1 MSNRSAHFS
10 LDGKRVFI
18 AGHRGLVG
26 SALLRRL
33 QQEDCTILTAPR
45 QEVDLRRQDDT
56 ERWFASNRPDVVI
69 VAAGTVGGM
78 FANSERPADFLYDN
92 LMIAANVIEAAH
104 VARVGK
110 LLYLGSSCIYPRDAP
125 QPIRESS
132 LLDGPL
138 EPSNQ
143 WYAVAKIAGIKLCA
157 AYRRQWGDD
166 FISAQP
172 TNLYGP
178 DDCFDP
184 AQAHVLPALMAK
196 AHAAKIAGAPALVVL
211 GTGRALREF
220 LHADDL
226 ADACVFLLKHYSEED
241 TINIGSGQ
249 EISIAALARMIA
261 NAVEYRGD
269 LIFDISRGDG
279 APRKL
284 LDCSR
289 MRRLGW
295 SPRTSLQDGIRTVY
309 RWFRDRSEGAD
320 GTASSLHA
328 EALGGQDR
336 AHRLPAP
343 GFDEAAASRRPA

>member
-1 MSNRSAHFS
+1 MSNRSTHFS

-33 QQEDCTILTAPR
+33 QRENCTILTATR
-45 QEVDLRRQDDT
+45 DEVDLRRQDET
-56 ERWFASNRPDVVI
+56 ERWFAANAPDAVI

-78 FANSERPADFLYDN
+78 FANSERPSDFLYDN
-92 LMIAANVIEAAH
+92 LMIAANVIETAH

-132 LLDGPL
+132 LLAGPL

-178 DDCFDP
+178 GDSFDP
-184 AQAHVLPALMAK
+184 SQAHVLPALMAK
-196 AHAAKIAGAPALVVL
+196 AHAAKTEGAPALVVL

-249 EISIAALARMIA
+249 EITIAALARMITDV
-261 NAVEYRGD
+261 VEYRGD

-279 APRKL
+279 TPRKL

-289 MRRLGW
+289 IRRLGW
-295 SPRTSLQDGIRTVY
+295 SAGMPLRDGIGDVY
-309 RWFRDRSEGAD
+309 RWFLDRQND
-320 GTASSLHA
+320 GGGVASSTLNTASLRAAGSSRPHA
-328 EALGGQDR
+328 G
-336 AHRLPAP
+336 
-343 GFDEAAASRRPA
+343 AAG

>member
-1 MSNRSAHFS
+1 MSVTTPRFS
-10 LDGKRVFI
+10 LNGKRIFV

-33 QQEDCTILTAPR
+33 QGEDCTLLTATR
-45 QEVDLRRQDDT
+45 QEVDLRRQDET
-56 ERWFASNRPDVVI
+56 ERWFAVNEPDVVI

-78 FANSERPADFLYDN
+78 FANSERPAEFLYDN
-92 LMIAANVIEAAH
+92 LMIAANLMEAAH
-104 VARVGK
+104 VARVAK

-132 LLDGPL
+132 LLAGPL

-143 WYAVAKIAGIKLCA
+143 WYAVAKIAGIKLCT

-178 DDCFDP
+178 GDRFDQ

-196 AHAAKIAGAPALVVL
+196 AHAAKMAGAPALVVL

-226 ADACVFLLKHYSEED
+226 ADACVFLLKHYSEEE

-261 NAVEYRGD
+261 DAVDYRGD
-269 LIFDISRGDG
+269 LIFDISKGDG
-279 APRKL
+279 TPRKL
-284 LDCSR
+284 LDSSR
-289 MRRLGW
+289 MRRMGW
-295 SPRTSLQDGIRTVY
+295 APGTPLQDGIEAVY
-309 RWFRDRSEGAD
+309 RWFRERPEGGD
-320 GTASSLHA
+320 GAISSLHA
-328 EALGGQDR
+328 EALRGQDR
-336 AHRLPAP
+336 VHRVPLPRIN
-343 GFDEAAASRRPA
+343 GAASRRPA